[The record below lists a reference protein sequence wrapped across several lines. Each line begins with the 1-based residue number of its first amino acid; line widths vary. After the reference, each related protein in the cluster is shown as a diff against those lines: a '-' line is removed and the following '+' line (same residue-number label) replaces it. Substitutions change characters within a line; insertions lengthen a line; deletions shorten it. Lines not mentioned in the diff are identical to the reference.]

1 MFIGFLLVLVGSPMG
16 GMANA
21 HPNTLDDPRGDAE
34 PSPLDIE
41 SVVQNHQRFEGKRF
55 VSFRVNTYDPFTSEE
70 LRAVGDEHFAI
81 SIFLFTG
88 DNRGSLCQANR
99 SINVGVQPD
108 SQAPDGLSPVAFVV
122 RGGCAK
128 PSGDTGKP
136 PSGKPT
142 LGYAQIW
149 RPTANSVKVR
159 VPVSLIK
166 KESIRAFRWRA
177 RTESEQRSGDSATIT
192 PDFAPELP
200 KRLARGHL

>member
-21 HPNTLDDPRGDAE
+21 HPKTLDDPRGDAE

-55 VSFRVNTYDPFTSEE
+55 VSFRVNTYDPFTSED

-108 SQAPDGLSPVAFVV
+108 SQAPDGLSLVAFVV
-122 RGGCAK
+122 KGGCAK

-136 PSGKPT
+136 PSGQPT
-142 LGYAQIW
+142 IGYAQIW
-149 RPTANSVKVR
+149 RPTATSVMVR
-159 VPVSLIK
+159 IPTSLIRK
-166 KESIRAFRWRA
+166 GECPAFKWEA
-177 RTESEQRSGDSATIT
+177 RTESEQRSGDSASIT
-192 PDFAPELP
+192 PDFAPGVSEGLV
-200 KRLARGHL
+200 RGHC